1 MTMIQETPS
10 MDTTLK
16 APLSERINFRIIIF
30 AGVLLFLLGW
40 PIYTFVSET
49 LTGGIHDRGSYKEV
63 DLKAM
68 GNFQFDETAGKRTDV
83 PAKYLSLDGQK
94 VMLQGQIYAPREAG
108 PGITEF
114 ELVYSI
120 QKCCFSGPPRVQ
132 ERVFA
137 YVTPATNKKNV
148 KASGDGEHK
157 VLGTLR
163 VTMQRDQKSGQI
175 TEVYRLDVDSVEPA

>member
-1 MTMIQETPS
+1 MT
-10 MDTTLK
+10 MDTTIKL
-16 APLSERINFRIIIF
+16 PLSQRINFRMLIF

-40 PIYTFVSET
+40 PVYTFLSET
-49 LTGGIHDRGSYKEV
+49 LTHGIHDRGSYKEV

-68 GNFQFDETAGKRTDV
+68 GNFNFDEATGKLTDV
-83 PAKYLSLDGQK
+83 PREYRNLDGQK
-94 VMLQGQIYAPREAG
+94 VMLQGQIYDSREAG

-120 QKCCFSGPPRVQ
+120 QKCCFNGPPRVQ

-137 YVTPATNKKNV
+137 FISPKTKRIKYQ
-148 KASGDGEHK
+148 GDGEHK

-163 VTMQRDQKSGQI
+163 VTMQKDQKSGI
-175 TEVYRLDVDSVEPA
+175 IVEVYRLDVDSVEPA